1 MAYLYRH
8 IRLDKN
14 EVFYI
19 GIGKKQSAERIELR
33 AAKLRKKV
41 LNTCTGEVFFS
52 ITELAHKIGKSP
64 MQTTRRIKSG
74 NYNLKFI

>member
-1 MAYLYRH
+1 
-8 IRLDKN
+8 LDKN